1 MTSRSGFGNNT
12 MQGYA
17 GQIRTDRKNADRD
30 ADARI
35 FAKYGWT
42 ARVVRMIGPQADFR
56 ARPPKDAS
64 QPPAVFART

>member
-1 MTSRSGFGNNT
+1 MTGRSGFGNNT

-35 FAKYGWT
+35 FAKYG
-42 ARVVRMIGPQADFR
+42 
-56 ARPPKDAS
+56 
-64 QPPAVFART
+64 

>member
-1 MTSRSGFGNNT
+1 MPVNSVPI
-12 MQGYA
+12 A
-17 GQIRTDRKNADRD
+17 KNADRG